1 MTRSWRIAALLCVA
15 LAAGVPAPAADE
27 TVVHVGFYPSRE
39 REEVIKAARAF
50 CSYCEQTMGITVQP
64 VVAENYTQ
72 GVEALADGIVD
83 LAWLSPIS
91 VVNAEQNGKARVL
104 LKSMRREEPYYWGA
118 VVVRAESGIAS
129 ISDLS
134 GKRFGWTDP
143 TSTAGHLLTRAAL
156 IRAGVRPERDFGS
169 NQFLGGHDRLV
180 RAVLKGTVDAGATF
194 ANDPEKGLGAWTI
207 YLTADEAARLRPI
220 FFTEPIPGDA
230 VAASATFLADH
241 KATADSLVSC
251 LVRMGDDP
259 RGKVLL
265 QSLYNVDRL
274 IPAES
279 KDYDSVRLA
288 VETLRQG
295 P

>member
-1 MTRSWRIAALLCVA
+1 MSRAWRIATFAAAALTAALPAVA
-15 LAAGVPAPAADE
+15 LGE
-27 TVVHVGFYPSRE
+27 TVRIGFYASRD
-39 REEVIKAARAF
+39 REEVTRAAKAF
-50 CSYCEQTMGITVQP
+50 CSYCEQTMSVSVVP
-64 VVAENYTQ
+64 LVAETYTE
-72 GVEALADGIVD
+72 GVGALADGSVD

-91 VVNAEQNGKARVL
+91 VVQAEQNGKAHVL

-129 ISDLS
+129 IGDLK

-156 IRAGVRPERDFGS
+156 IRAGMRPERDFGS

-180 RAVLKGTVDAGATF
+180 KAVLKGTVDAGATF
-194 ANDPEKGLGAWTI
+194 ANDPEKGFGAWTI
-207 YLTADEAARLRPI
+207 YLAADEASKLRAI
-220 FFTEPIPGDA
+220 FYTEPIPGDA
-230 VAASATFLADH
+230 VVGSTAFLTDRRAV
-241 KATADSLVSC
+241 ADSMIAC
-251 LVRMGDDP
+251 LTRMGDDP
-259 RGKVLL
+259 KGKSLL

-288 VETLRQG
+288 VEALRQA